1 MSETAAPDPRTDP
14 VVDADIETGTDSGAS
29 PPTDLPGEGPQLD
42 MDLRVGAYAIVHEES
57 RGVLLAHWQEGSH
70 GGWTLP
76 GGGMEPGEHPEQT
89 VVREVAEETG
99 YRVSVEGI
107 LGVGSIIIPGT
118 KRLSGPGRPLQGLR
132 IVYRCTI
139 LGGDLV
145 VEKKGSTDDVGWFT
159 LEQIAG
165 LQRVGLVDEGL
176 SYVGLTVPTLTDP
189 AYS

>member
-1 MSETAAPDPRTDP
+1 MT
-14 VVDADIETGTDSGAS
+14 ETGSDQHDD
-29 PPTDLPGEGPQLD
+29 PPTDLPGDGPTTE
-42 MDLRVGAYAIVHEES
+42 MDLRVGAYAIVHDES
-57 RGVLLAHWQEGSH
+57 RGVLLAHWQEGAH

-99 YRVSVEGI
+99 YRVSVDEI
-107 LGVGSIIIPGT
+107 LGVGSIIIAGS
-118 KRLSGPGRPLQGLR
+118 KRLSGPGHPLQGLR

-139 LGGDLV
+139 LDGDLV
-145 VEKKGSTDDVGWFT
+145 VEKEGSTDDVGWFT

-176 SYVGLTVPTLTDP
+176 RYAGLTVAAQTDP